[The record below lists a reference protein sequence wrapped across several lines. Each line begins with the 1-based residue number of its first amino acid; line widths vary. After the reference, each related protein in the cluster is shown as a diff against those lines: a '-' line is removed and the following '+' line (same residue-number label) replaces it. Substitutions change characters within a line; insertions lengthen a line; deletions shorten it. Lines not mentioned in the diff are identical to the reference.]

1 MMTRPGS
8 IIISAAM
15 STVTRRDFTRL
26 LALSGTAGLLP
37 ISALGRS
44 RADLGPD
51 DFDWTNAPLPQTPA
65 APDERFWRDV
75 RARFLVPRDL
85 TFLNAANLCPASL
98 PAIEAH
104 EKNLRLYEASP
115 SPDVRSGLM
124 TRGKEESRKILAEAL
139 RVTPEE
145 IVITRNT
152 TESNNFVSS
161 GLDLKAGDEVIVW
174 ADNHPSNLNAWR
186 TKAQRFGFTVV
197 TVPTVPAHPGAAGYV
212 ELFAKAFTPRTK
224 LVAVTHVS
232 SNSGDMLPVADICAA
247 ARARGVLSL
256 VDGAQAFG
264 VLDLDLSIIKPDFY
278 TGSMHKWP
286 CGPKEKGLLFINRAV
301 QDRVHPS
308 VIGVYGG
315 QVGISRTFETHGQR
329 DDASIAAL
337 TEALKFQGSIGRAV
351 LERRSRQLARALMD
365 GLRALEGVK
374 LWTDPDPARSAAI
387 VIFQPGTLDV
397 RRLGTALTEK
407 DRIIVTTRTG
417 QQWPGLRMAPH
428 FYNTM
433 EDIDRTV
440 AAIKKYL
447 ASGV

>member
-1 MMTRPGS
+1 M
-8 IIISAAM
+8 AAM

-26 LALSGTAGLLP
+26 LALSGTAAWFP
-37 ISALGRS
+37 TAAFDRS
-44 RADLGPD
+44 RPSLGPD
-51 DFDWTNAPLPQTPA
+51 DFDVTNAPLPQTPA
-65 APDERFWRDV
+65 QPDERFWRDV

-85 TFLNAANLCPASL
+85 AFLNAANLCPASL

-104 EKNLRLYEASP
+104 EKNLRVYEASP

-124 TRGKEESRKILAEAL
+124 ARGKEESRKLLADAL

-145 IVITRNT
+145 VVITRNT

-161 GLDLKAGDEVIVW
+161 GVDLKPGDEVVVW

-197 TVPTVPAHPGAAGYV
+197 TVPIVPSHPGTAGYV
-212 ELFAKAFTPRTK
+212 DLFTKAFTPRTK

-232 SNSGDMLPVADICAA
+232 SNSGDLLPVAEICAA
-247 ARARGVLSL
+247 ARDRGILSL

-264 VLDLDLSIIKPDFY
+264 VLDLDLSVIKPDFY

-286 CGPKEKGLLFINRAV
+286 CGPKEKGLLVISRAV
-301 QDRVHPS
+301 QDRIHPS
-308 VIGVYGG
+308 VVGVYGG

-329 DDASIAAL
+329 DDASVAAL
-337 TEALKFQGSIGRAV
+337 TEAIKFQGSIGRAV
-351 LERRSRQLARALMD
+351 IEQRSRHLARALMD
-365 GLRALEGVK
+365 GLRKLNGVK

-397 RRLGTALTEK
+397 RRLGTALAEK
-407 DRIIVTTRTG
+407 ERIVVTTRTG
-417 QQWPGLRMAPH
+417 QQWPGLRIAPH

-433 EDIDRTV
+433 DDVDRSV
-440 AAIKKYL
+440 AAIRKYL